1 MHNLEVDQTMKKSPR
16 KKRRKSK
23 TQLSKSKV
31 NGKKCENKNIKK
43 KAEMVEKFDD
53 LVTVIGEFE
62 EISRS
67 KKKNFV

>member
-31 NGKKCENKNIKK
+31 NGKKCENKNIEK